1 MLSPEVLIIDEPTRG
16 IDVGAKKEIYEL
28 LNDLK
33 ASGKAIIMISSDLPE
48 VLGISDRI
56 MVMSE
61 GKISGELSR
70 EEASQETIMKLAV
83 GMN

>member
-1 MLSPEVLIIDEPTRG
+1 MKTRVLSGIVL
-16 IDVGAKKEIYEL
+16 
-28 LNDLK
+28 
-33 ASGKAIIMISSDLPE
+33 AIIMISSDLPE

>member
-1 MLSPEVLIIDEPTRG
+1 
-16 IDVGAKKEIYEL
+16 
-28 LNDLK
+28 
-33 ASGKAIIMISSDLPE
+33 MISSDLPE

-56 MVMSE
+56 IVMSE

-70 EEASQETIMKLAV
+70 KEASQEAIMKLAV